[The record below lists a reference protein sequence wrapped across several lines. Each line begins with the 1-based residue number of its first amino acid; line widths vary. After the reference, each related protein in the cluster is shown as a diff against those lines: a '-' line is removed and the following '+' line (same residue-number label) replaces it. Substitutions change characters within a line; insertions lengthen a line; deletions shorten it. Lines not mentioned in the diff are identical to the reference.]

1 MGAFPLHYGVIR
13 FAIFFYFLF
22 SCSSLMPRKQCK
34 SMSKHQLQYL
44 PRLRI
49 DRRRAAREE
58 GGADGGFPT
67 SLLSYWPGFIFSIYC
82 VSLLL
87 RKERKSMS
95 KQHQLRPWYIDAH
108 TPVILSSPRTDGRR
122 AARWRGGRRWGLSYY
137 TITLLAWVFISIFYC
152 MLLLPRKPCLWM
164 SPCQLQ

>member
-1 MGAFPLHYGVIR
+1 MESPCRGCADARLTRHQ
-13 FAIFFYFLF
+13 
-22 SCSSLMPRKQCK
+22 SLQRLPSRK
-34 SMSKHQLQYL
+34 
-44 PRLRI
+44 I

-122 AARWRGGRRWGLSYY
+122 AARWRGGVDGDSP
-137 TITLLAWVFISIFYC
+137 ITLLRY
-152 MLLLPRKPCLWM
+152 
-164 SPCQLQ
+164 